1 MVVRTEL
8 SNACATKKNFCRNCN
23 SEFAAIRPSIKE
35 VIISKHFMRDFK
47 DKNRMSAVINGI
59 LDCSSLEF
67 SELHK
72 FEGRIDGT
80 LIFRAKKDDL
90 HMLYCV
96 DKKMRIVFLR
106 AIGNFTEY
114 KRFLDDKKELRRIV
128 EELNRI

>member
-1 MVVRTEL
+1 
-8 SNACATKKNFCRNCN
+8 
-23 SEFAAIRPSIKE
+23 
-35 VIISKHFMRDFK
+35 MRDFK

>member
-8 SNACATKKNFCRNCN
+8 SNACSTKKDFCLNCN
-23 SEFAAIRPSIKE
+23 SEFVAIRPLIKS

-47 DKNRMSAVINGI
+47 DKNKMNAVVNGI
-59 LDCSSLEF
+59 LNCSSLEF
-67 SELHK
+67 NELHK
-72 FEGRIDGT
+72 FEGRVNGT

-90 HMLYCV
+90 HILYCV

-114 KRFLDDKKELRRIV
+114 KRFLDDRKELRRIV